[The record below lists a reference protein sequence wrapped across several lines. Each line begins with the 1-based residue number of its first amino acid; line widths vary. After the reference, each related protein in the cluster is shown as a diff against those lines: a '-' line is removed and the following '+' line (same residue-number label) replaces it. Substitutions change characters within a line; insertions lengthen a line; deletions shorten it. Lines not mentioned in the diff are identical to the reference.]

1 MPSERLLVPPF
12 LALTHMTVQWRARLN
27 SPPTVE
33 HFLRV
38 REMLSTVSGAGGGR
52 GGRKSI
58 RTPKAQTEQ
67 PREFETENKKAALCG
82 SLDRFSNTQDSPAFQ
97 KAAGI
102 PPEPLSLSSSSKPL
116 EVPLLALHSS
126 PCTCFLLEPFAK
138 TRKGG
143 WNQQL

>member
-52 GGRKSI
+52 GGEKVYELLRHRQNSLESLKQRIRKL
-58 RTPKAQTEQ
+58 RCV
-67 PREFETENKKAALCG
+67 AALTDSQTHRTLRLSRRQLG
-82 SLDRFSNTQDSPAFQ
+82 SLQSP
-97 KAAGI
+97 
-102 PPEPLSLSSSSKPL
+102 
-116 EVPLLALHSS
+116 
-126 PCTCFLLEPFAK
+126 
-138 TRKGG
+138 
-143 WNQQL
+143 